1 MMFHN
6 NLSQSV
12 GYQQSE
18 KENVRIG
25 GQIRTDIF
33 ICTLNLIKD
42 NFIPIII
49 VDVQFYWGSNVDVEC
64 CGLAQFGL
72 SLLLTCP
79 KTQQKCLSGQRPEK
93 IKCFCNKQQKC
104 QKMGENGKKW
114 GKNKTASKETET
126 EDVKI
131 MLNAHPN
138 V

>member
-33 ICTLNLIKD
+33 ICTLHLIKD

-79 KTQQKCLSGQRPEK
+79 KTQQKCLSGQQPEK
-93 IKCFCNKQQKC
+93 IDCLQQIEKVQTC
-104 QKMGENGKKW
+104 KKRKKW
-114 GKNKTASKETET
+114 HKRTLWLKKLAQKTRKSDTIQIRDKTA
-126 EDVKI
+126 
-131 MLNAHPN
+131 
-138 V
+138 